1 MKNRLLEDF
10 GDSQSAVPVRPVRRV
25 QAAPPPAPQPQAEA
39 APSHAP
45 APAARPEAPTRQRAG
60 VWRSRASVEAPVP
73 PRPRAEPAQSFV
85 PPRAE
90 PTFAPPPAPEPPR
103 ASRRVTPEIASFSS
117 REPDWSIPLKPEPA
131 PWTERWGRK
140 ALGWTI
146 GLAVVVA
153 AAGTAAW
160 MVQETRVESTLAVVA
175 DHTPAQATPPAPA
188 VLAAAPVSEPDT
200 ETLPPLKLLP
210 RDPAA
215 TAPAAAEAARADQP
229 DMTLAAAAPDSPEEE
244 PTGPA
249 DAAPATV
256 GAAAAAA
263 ATATTA
269 KVAAQPPA
277 KKPEAKRAQERRVA
291 AAPAKRTRPETKK
304 PPKPARERAAPPAPA
319 VPARTVSAE
328 QPDPESPLAETL
340 RLCRAAGY
348 HATACLKRGCE
359 ATRFGLVCRG

>member
-25 QAAPPPAPQPQAEA
+25 QAAPPPAPQAGV
-39 APSHAP
+39 APSHPP
-45 APAARPEAPTRQRAG
+45 APAAMPQTPARQRAG
-60 VWRSRASVEAPVP
+60 VWRSRTQVEPPAP
-73 PRPRAEPAQSFV
+73 PANAFV
-85 PPRAE
+85 PPRVE
-90 PTFAPPPAPEPPR
+90 PTMAPPAPPEPPR
-103 ASRRVTPEIASFSS
+103 ASPRIAPEIASFSS
-117 REPDWSIPLKPEPA
+117 REPDWSIPLQPEPA

-153 AAGTAAW
+153 VAGTAAW

-175 DHTPAQATPPAPA
+175 DHTPAQAAPQAPA
-188 VLAAAPVSEPDT
+188 VLAAAPVPEPGA

-210 RDPAA
+210 REPAA
-215 TAPAAAEAARADQP
+215 TAPAAPEPAPPAQQ
-229 DMTLAAAAPDSPEEE
+229 DMTMATAAPDSA
-244 PTGPA
+244 G
-249 DAAPATV
+249 DAALEPAEAV
-256 GAAAAAA
+256 PAAIGAAAAAA
-263 ATATTA
+263 SA
-269 KVAAQPPA
+269 KAAAQPPA
-277 KKPEAKRAQERRVA
+277 KKPAAKRTQERRLAA
-291 AAPAKRTRPETKK
+291 AAPAKRTRPETRK
-304 PPKPARERAAPPAPA
+304 PSPKPARETAVARAPAPPA
-319 VPARTVSAE
+319 RQVSAE